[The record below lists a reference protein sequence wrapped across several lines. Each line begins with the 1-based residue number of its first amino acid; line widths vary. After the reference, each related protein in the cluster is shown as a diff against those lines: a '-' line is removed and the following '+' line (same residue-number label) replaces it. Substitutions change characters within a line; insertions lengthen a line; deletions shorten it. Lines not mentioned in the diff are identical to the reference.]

1 MPNINQ
7 RIEDL
12 ASEAVL
18 RAERREAFLEMA
30 HEYHDA
36 LSPKNIMEFDLVHD
50 ITFNIWRR
58 HRVRTI
64 ETALIDYET
73 DQHASMLD
81 LDAAPAARTALSLR
95 MSLNGSKIFEVLSRL
110 DTTYSRGVS
119 SSLRLLWQFRKA
131 AAAEAAANSKF
142 GGPLTGFPAST
153 PPDMSDEEEL

>member
-1 MPNINQ
+1 MLNINQ

-12 ASEAVL
+12 ANEAVL

-36 LSPKNIMEFDLVHD
+36 LSPRNIIEFDLVHD
-50 ITFNIWRR
+50 ITLNIWRR

-64 ETALIDYET
+64 ETALIDHEA
-73 DQHASMLD
+73 DVFAPMLD
-81 LDAAPAARTALSLR
+81 AEATPAARTALSLR
-95 MSLNGSKIFEVLSRL
+95 MSVNGSKILEVLSRL
-110 DTTYSRGVS
+110 DTTYGRSVS
-119 SSLRLLWQFRKA
+119 SSLRLLCQFRKA
-131 AAAEAAANSKF
+131 TAAEAAANSRF